1 MLARPPSVLVVDDDD
16 HVREVVTAMLSDA
29 GFKVAAAASGWDA
42 LDLIEHREFD
52 LAVVEVGL
60 PDGLDGVAMIR
71 CARARHPHL
80 RCLFISGFS
89 DPITDDP
96 ERDDFVGKPFRLTEL
111 LGCVWE
117 LLHRKVPEVPIDLPH
132 RRERWLIQ
140 AARVDCLRHE
150 RKRAKPTL
158 VARPAIQ
165 PACAQKADDEV
176 VIRLCPTASNTIFE
190 VS

>member
-1 MLARPPSVLVVDDDD
+1 MLARPPSVLIVDDDD
-16 HVREVVTAMLSDA
+16 HVREVVAAMLEEA

-42 LDLIEHREFD
+42 LDLIEHHEFD
-52 LAVVEVGL
+52 LAVVDVGL

-71 CARARHPHL
+71 CARARRPQI

-111 LGCVWE
+111 LGCAWE
-117 LLHRKVPEVPIDLPH
+117 LLHRKVPEMPIDLPH

-140 AARVDCLRHE
+140 AARVDCLRRE
-150 RKRAKPTL
+150 RKQAKPTL
-158 VARPAIQ
+158 AVMPAIL
-165 PACAQKADDEV
+165 PV
-176 VIRLCPTASNTIFE
+176 
-190 VS
+190 